1 MAFRNFINLKGNPDL
16 MSPEERHRQ
25 LIQASNGY
33 MAGEISHQEFR
44 QIESQCMTDYDA
56 VTLELGKLSRMLKF
70 MNRRDVSGR
79 S

>member
-1 MAFRNFINLKGNPDL
+1 MAFVNLKGKTDL
-16 MSPEERHRQ
+16 MSPEDRHRQ
-25 LIQASNGY
+25 LIQASNDY
-33 MAGEISHQEFR
+33 MAGKMSHREFR

-70 MNRRDVSGR
+70 MYNRRNVSGH